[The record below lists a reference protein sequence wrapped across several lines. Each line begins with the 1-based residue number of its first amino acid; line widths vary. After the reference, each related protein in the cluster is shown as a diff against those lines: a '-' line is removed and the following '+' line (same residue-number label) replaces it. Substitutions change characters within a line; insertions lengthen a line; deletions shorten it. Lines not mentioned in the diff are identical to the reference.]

1 MNYTD
6 TAAAKKTQYH
16 AGFTRAQE
24 DAIELEF
31 NSILIGRRISKAN
44 RLASHNRHKG
54 IISAAHYYEGRSDGF
69 RQALQLRRAS

>member
-16 AGFTRAQE
+16 TGFTRAQE

-31 NSILIGRRISKAN
+31 NSILISLRIGKAE
-44 RLASHNRHKG
+44 RLASRNRHKG
-54 IISAAHYYEGRSDGF
+54 VVGAAHYYEGRADGF
-69 RQALQLRRAS
+69 RQALQIKRTS